1 MDTEFEELVADSMRR
16 RAAAVCIPAGL
27 TGMVQRARRRQR
39 QRQFAI
45 RGVVGATA
53 AVGTAAAAVAL
64 TAGPRPAQPGP
75 LKAETAAY
83 VLRRTEKA
91 LAGPAARTIQY
102 DRETSHR
109 EKPGP
114 RAAFP
119 PGGVAI
125 WYYGELTRMEPYAA
139 NGKAINAQVLRI
151 GRRTFTETTVNFGPK
166 TWWRITGPV
175 KYSYIK
181 MPARKCGSPFNMTS
195 PPAIRQA
202 LSCGLYVLAGR
213 QHVDGIDAIKLA
225 PGPLITHQHVLPGYN
240 VIWVSPA
247 TYLPVRI
254 RDYHAEGSRSWFQE
268 DFRWLPPTRVNLAA
282 FHLSVTGFRK
292 VTGPG
297 GTVGVGTVSG

>member
-16 RAAAVCIPAGL
+16 QAVAVAIPPGL
-27 TGMVQRARRRQR
+27 TGMVQRARRRER

-45 RGVVGATA
+45 RGVVGATV

-91 LAGPAARTIQY
+91 LAGPAAKTIEY

-109 EKPGP
+109 EKPAP
-114 RAAFP
+114 RTAFP

-125 WYYGELTRMEPYAA
+125 WYYGELTRLESYAA

-151 GRRTFTETTVNFGPK
+151 GPRTFTETTVNFGPK

-175 KYSYIK
+175 KRIHVK
-181 MPARKCGSPFNMTS
+181 LPARKCGSPFNMTS

-254 RDYHAEGSRSWFQE
+254 RAYHAEGSRSWIQE
-268 DFRWLPPTRVNLAA
+268 DFRWLPATKVNLAA
-282 FHLSVTGFRK
+282 FHLSVAGFRK
-292 VTGPG
+292 VKGPG
-297 GTVGVGTVSG
+297 GTVAISG